1 MSDLLHQAIVEAETL
16 REAALKNAEDAVIEK
31 YSHQIKEAVAQMLDE
46 QFDDEEDPMQQQ
58 AEEPEVMKD
67 VPVAAEEDD
76 PVMVGDHVCVP
87 TSDEDEEVSP
97 EDVAE
102 PKGDTVV
109 LDLDTI
115 QKELQEDTLEE
126 EDVLEEEALEE
137 EEELEEEIDL
147 DEEVINEIVESLT
160 VDIDPTASASWAG
173 MPNSVVKHKKEEL
186 LAMLQDDK
194 HKEEFEA
201 MRDAVKELQKE
212 NKNLKKSFDNSVAK
226 NKEANERITKL
237 TEALMQ
243 AKEVLEE
250 SNVVNAKLLY
260 KVKVFENDSLNERQ
274 KSKIVESL
282 SNAMSVEEAKII
294 YDTLQSSVGST
305 KRHPE
310 SLSEAVNSKTSSGMI
325 LSARKEPRNDSA
337 TSRWK
342 TLAGINK

>member
-16 REAALKNAEDAVIEK
+16 REAALKSAEDAVIEK
-31 YSHQIKEAVAQMLDE
+31 YSHQIKEAVAQILDE
-46 QFDDEEDPMQQQ
+46 QPEYEADPMQQPE
-58 AEEPEVMKD
+58 EEPDIMKD
-67 VPVAAEEDD
+67 VPVAGEE
-76 PVMVGDHVCVP
+76 PVLCIPVPETEEGDEVP
-87 TSDEDEEVSP
+87 PDE
-97 EDVAE
+97 VAE
-102 PKGDTVV
+102 PADQTVV
-109 LDLDTI
+109 TLDLDTI

-126 EDVLEEEALEE
+126 EDVLEEEALE

-212 NKNLKKSFDNSVAK
+212 NKDLKKSFDNSVAK

-342 TLAGINK
+342 TLAGIDK

>member
-46 QFDDEEDPMQQQ
+46 QFDEEDPTQQPE
-58 AEEPEVMKD
+58 AEEPDVMKD
-67 VPVAAEEDD
+67 VPVAGEE
-76 PVMVGDHVCVP
+76 PVLCVP
-87 TSDEDEEVSP
+87 VPETEEGEEVP
-97 EDVAE
+97 PDEVAE
-102 PKGDTVV
+102 PADQTVV
-109 LDLDTI
+109 TLDLDKVLNDLE
-115 QKELQEDTLEE
+115 QGTLK
-126 EDVLEEEALEE
+126 EEEALEE

-147 DEEVINEIVESLT
+147 DEEVISEIVESLT

-201 MRDAVKELQKE
+201 IQAAVKELQKE
-212 NKNLKKSFDNSVAK
+212 NKDLKKSFDNSVAK

-260 KVKVFENDSLNERQ
+260 KVKVFENVSLNERQ

-325 LSARKEPRNDSA
+325 LSARKDPRNDSA

-342 TLAGINK
+342 TLAGIDK

>member
-58 AEEPEVMKD
+58 AEEPDIMKD
-67 VPVAAEEDD
+67 VPVAGEE
-76 PVMVGDHVCVP
+76 PVLCVP
-87 TSDEDEEVSP
+87 VPETEEGEEVPP
-97 EDVAE
+97 EEVAE
-102 PKGDTVV
+102 PADQTTIT

-173 MPNSVVKHKKEEL
+173 MPNSVLKHKKEEF

-201 MRDAVKELQKE
+201 LQAAVKELQKE
-212 NKNLKKSFDNSVAK
+212 NKDLKKSFDNSVAK

-325 LSARKEPRNDSA
+325 LSARKEQRDDSA

>member
-16 REAALKNAEDAVIEK
+16 REAALKSAEDAVIEK
-31 YSHQIKEAVAQMLDE
+31 YSHQIKEAVAQILDE
-46 QFDDEEDPMQQQ
+46 QPEYEADPMQQPE
-58 AEEPEVMKD
+58 EEPDVMKD
-67 VPVAAEEDD
+67 VPVAGEE
-76 PVMVGDHVCVP
+76 PVLCVP
-87 TSDEDEEVSP
+87 VPETEEGEEVPP
-97 EDVAE
+97 EEVAE
-102 PKGDTVV
+102 PADQTTIT

-115 QKELQEDTLEE
+115 QKQLQEDTLEE
-126 EDVLEEEALEE
+126 EDVLEEE
-137 EEELEEEIDL
+137 ELEEEIDL
-147 DEEVINEIVESLT
+147 DEEAINEIVESLT

-173 MPNSVVKHKKEEL
+173 MPNSVVKHKKEEF

-201 MRDAVKELQKE
+201 IQAAVKELQKE
-212 NKNLKKSFDNSVAK
+212 NKDLKKSFDNSVAK

-260 KVKVFENDSLNERQ
+260 KVKVFENVSLNERQ

-325 LSARKEPRNDSA
+325 LSARKEQRNDSA

-342 TLAGINK
+342 TLAGIDK

>member
-46 QFDDEEDPMQQQ
+46 QFDDEEDPMQQPE
-58 AEEPEVMKD
+58 AEEPDVMKD
-67 VPVAAEEDD
+67 VPVAGEE
-76 PVMVGDHVCVP
+76 PVLCVP
-87 TSDEDEEVSP
+87 VPETEEGEEVP
-97 EDVAE
+97 PDEVAE
-102 PKGDTVV
+102 PADQTVV
-109 LDLDTI
+109 TLDLDKVLNDLE
-115 QKELQEDTLEE
+115 QGTLK
-126 EDVLEEEALEE
+126 EEEALEE

-212 NKNLKKSFDNSVAK
+212 NKDLKKSFDNSVAK

-260 KVKVFENDSLNERQ
+260 KVKVFENVSLNERQ

-342 TLAGINK
+342 TLAGIDK

>member
-46 QFDDEEDPMQQQ
+46 QFDEEDPTQQPE
-58 AEEPEVMKD
+58 AEEPDVMKD
-67 VPVAAEEDD
+67 VPVAGEE
-76 PVMVGDHVCVP
+76 PVLCVP
-87 TSDEDEEVSP
+87 VPETEEGEEVP
-97 EDVAE
+97 PDEVAE
-102 PKGDTVV
+102 PADQTVV
-109 LDLDTI
+109 TLDLDKVLNDLE
-115 QKELQEDTLEE
+115 QGTLK
-126 EDVLEEEALEE
+126 EEEALEE

-147 DEEVINEIVESLT
+147 DEEVISEIVESLT

-201 MRDAVKELQKE
+201 IQAAVKELQKE
-212 NKNLKKSFDNSVAK
+212 NKDLKKSFDNSVAK

-260 KVKVFENDSLNERQ
+260 KVKVFENVSLNERQ

-325 LSARKEPRNDSA
+325 LSARKEQRNDSA

-342 TLAGINK
+342 TLAGIDK

>member
-46 QFDDEEDPMQQQ
+46 QFDDEEDPMQQPE
-58 AEEPEVMKD
+58 AEEPDVMKD
-67 VPVAAEEDD
+67 VPVAGEE
-76 PVMVGDHVCVP
+76 PVLCVP
-87 TSDEDEEVSP
+87 VPETEEGEEVP
-97 EDVAE
+97 PDEVAE
-102 PKGDTVV
+102 PADQTVV
-109 LDLDTI
+109 TLDLDKVLNDLE
-115 QKELQEDTLEE
+115 QGTLK
-126 EDVLEEEALEE
+126 EEEALEE
-137 EEELEEEIDL
+137 EEGLEEEIDL

-212 NKNLKKSFDNSVAK
+212 NKDLKKSFDNSVAK
-226 NKEANERITKL
+226 NKEASERITKL

-260 KVKVFENDSLNERQ
+260 KVKVFENVSLNERQ

-325 LSARKEPRNDSA
+325 LSARKKRRSDSA
-337 TSRWK
+337 ALRWK

>member
-16 REAALKNAEDAVIEK
+16 REAALKSAEDAVIEK
-31 YSHQIKEAVAQMLDE
+31 YSHQIKEAVAQILDE
-46 QFDDEEDPMQQQ
+46 QPEYEADPMQQPE
-58 AEEPEVMKD
+58 EEPDIMKD
-67 VPVAAEEDD
+67 VPVAGEE
-76 PVMVGDHVCVP
+76 PVLCIPVPETEEGDEVP
-87 TSDEDEEVSP
+87 PDE
-97 EDVAE
+97 VAE
-102 PKGDTVV
+102 PADQTVV
-109 LDLDTI
+109 TLDLDTI

-126 EDVLEEEALEE
+126 EDVLE

-212 NKNLKKSFDNSVAK
+212 NKDLKKSFDNSVAK

-260 KVKVFENDSLNERQ
+260 KVKVFENVSLNERQ

-342 TLAGINK
+342 TLAGIDK

>member
-16 REAALKNAEDAVIEK
+16 REAALKSAEDAVIEK
-31 YSHQIKEAVAQMLDE
+31 YSHQIKEAVAQILDE
-46 QFDDEEDPMQQQ
+46 QPEYEADPMQQPE
-58 AEEPEVMKD
+58 EEPDIMKD
-67 VPVAAEEDD
+67 VPVAGEE
-76 PVMVGDHVCVP
+76 PVLCIPVPETEEGDEVP
-87 TSDEDEEVSP
+87 PDE
-97 EDVAE
+97 VAE
-102 PKGDTVV
+102 PADQTVV
-109 LDLDTI
+109 TLDLDAMLDDLD
-115 QKELQEDTLEE
+115 QDTLQ
-126 EDVLEEEALEE
+126 E

-201 MRDAVKELQKE
+201 IQAAVKELQKE
-212 NKNLKKSFDNSVAK
+212 NKDLKKSFDNSVAK

-260 KVKVFENDSLNERQ
+260 KVKVFENVSLNERQ

-282 SNAMSVEEAKII
+282 SNAMSVEEAKIM

-325 LSARKEPRNDSA
+325 LSARKEQRDDSA

-342 TLAGINK
+342 TLAGIDK